1 MAVMLSSFRC
11 LTVAFSMIAVAAFV
25 VPQSALAAKA
35 PMVGLV
41 KQVKNNAFGTPPD
54 AERERKFLRFPV
66 VVDELLE
73 TDKRASMLVEF
84 LDESTLTLGPSSHL
98 RIDTM
103 VYNPKARNGKS
114 VIYLTVGL
122 FRYVS
127 GKLAKG
133 DVRIVT
139 PSVILGIRGS
149 DAMITVSPDGAT
161 TISVF
166 SGVFSVSNLAGTAF
180 AVVIAAQT
188 VSVSAAGAV
197 GAVVDGPTEPPSEL
211 SIQAKESDPDFG
223 LDKVGDDEG
232 YGGDA
237 RGGRRTGRAIFR
249 PAIIRPHIP
258 KSSK

>member
-1 MAVMLSSFRC
+1 MSVMLSSFRS
-11 LTVAFSMIAVAAFV
+11 LTVALAMIAVAAFV
-25 VPQSALAAKA
+25 VQRSALAAKA

-41 KQVKNNAFGTPPD
+41 KQVKNNAFGTPPG

-73 TDKRASMLVEF
+73 TDTRASMLVEF
-84 LDESTLTLGPSSHL
+84 LDASTLTLGPSSHL
-98 RIDTM
+98 RVDTM
-103 VYNPKARNGKS
+103 VYNPKTRNGTS

-127 GKLAKG
+127 GKIAEG

-139 PSVILGIRGS
+139 PSAILGIRGS
-149 DAMITVSPDGAT
+149 DVMINVSPDGAT

-166 SGVFSVSNLAGTAF
+166 SGVFRVSNLAGTAF
-180 AVVIAAQT
+180 AMVVAAQT

-197 GAVVDGPTEPPSEL
+197 GAVVNGPAAPPIGL
-211 SIQAKESDPDFG
+211 SIQVKESDPDFG

-237 RGGRRTGRAIFR
+237 RGGRRTGFGISR
-249 PAIIRPHIP
+249 PVIIRPQIYR
-258 KSSK
+258 SSN